1 MSLNLFSMLFLFPA
15 MMALDVRRLFAAR
28 YDIFCCLGRDSGAT
42 NAAILHNAKNEKV
55 GLFLMKTI
63 VLQKNLRNFYFSFK
77 VFTIAHY
84 AKLKPL
90 LQTET

>member
-1 MSLNLFSMLFLFPA
+1 

-55 GLFLMKTI
+55 GFIFNEDNCATEKFEEYFFFFL
-63 VLQKNLRNFYFSFK
+63 